1 MADKSEQVVT
11 SQHHRSSP
19 KLSNSTV
26 RSNSAYS
33 KTAKVDS
40 AVEVLRKN
48 LHKQQQQQQQKSNK
62 SSLTTMCDE
71 EDEEFLDE
79 EDEELDGQP
88 DDDNLSSGL
97 PSEGIKKLLNAFSS
111 GSYNGSSAIDD
122 ATLSAMFKAFKNA
135 PTAGGQSVT
144 TNTITNSALLNN
156 NNLETF
162 SSMAA
167 SPCNSQTSNRHS
179 SPVSNISNSANNLSL
194 NRADSAT
201 ANSMNNSHSFAQL
214 SSPVSSNCTTPMSVI
229 STTTTTSNVP
239 GRNKV
244 FECKTCNRKFGYKH
258 VLQNHERIHT
268 GKQNFS
274 S

>member
-11 SQHHRSSP
+11 SHHRSSP
-19 KLSNSTV
+19 KISNSTV
-26 RSNSAYS
+26 RTNSGTYHN
-33 KTAKVDS
+33 KTTAKVDS

-48 LHKQQQQQQQKSNK
+48 LHKQQQQQQSNK

-71 EDEEFLDE
+71 DEEEFLEE
-79 EDEELDGQP
+79 EDEELDGAG
-88 DDDNLSSGL
+88 DDLSAGLASG
-97 PSEGIKKLLNAFSS
+97 EGIKSLLNAFSS
-111 GSYNGSSAIDD
+111 GSFNGSPIDE
-122 ATLSAMFKAFKNA
+122 ATLSAMLKALKNA
-135 PTAGGQSVT
+135 STGSGQSAT

-156 NNLETF
+156 NNLDTF
-162 SSMAA
+162 SSMTA

-179 SPVSNISNSANNLSL
+179 SPVSNISNSANHLSL

-229 STTTTTSNVP
+229 STTTTSNAIP

-268 GKQNFS
+268 GKPIADL
-274 S
+274 

>member
-11 SQHHRSSP
+11 SHQRSSP
-19 KLSNSTV
+19 KISNSTV
-26 RSNSAYS
+26 RTNSASYHS
-33 KTAKVDS
+33 KTAAKVDS

-48 LHKQQQQQQQKSNK
+48 LHKQQQQQSNK

-79 EDEELDGQP
+79 EDEELDTAA
-88 DDDNLSSGL
+88 DEDHLSSSLAPGD
-97 PSEGIKKLLNAFSS
+97 GIKSLLNAFSS
-111 GSYNGSSAIDD
+111 GSFNGSTIDD
-122 ATLSAMFKAFKNA
+122 ATLSAMLKALKN
-135 PTAGGQSVT
+135 TSTGSGQSAT

-156 NNLETF
+156 NNLDTF

-229 STTTTTSNVP
+229 STTTTSNAIP

-268 GKQNFS
+268 GKPI
-274 S
+274 

>member
-11 SQHHRSSP
+11 SQHRSSP
-19 KLSNSTV
+19 KISNSTV
-26 RSNSAYS
+26 HTNSTAYHS
-33 KTAKVDS
+33 KTAKVDC
-40 AVEVLRKN
+40 AEVLRKS
-48 LHKQQQQQQQKSNK
+48 LHRQQQQQQQKSNK

-88 DDDNLSSGL
+88 DDDSLAPSDGL
-97 PSEGIKKLLNAFSS
+97 KSLLNAFSS
-111 GSYNGSSAIDD
+111 GSYNGSSPIDE
-122 ATLSAMFKAFKNA
+122 ATLSAMFKVFKNA
-135 PTAGGQSVT
+135 STAGGQAAT
-144 TNTITNSALLNN
+144 TNTITNSALNN
-156 NNLETF
+156 NNLDTF
-162 SSMAA
+162 NSMAA
-167 SPCNSQTSNRHS
+167 SPCNSQTSARHS

-229 STTTTTSNVP
+229 STTTTSNAIP

-268 GKQNFS
+268 GKPRN
-274 S
+274 